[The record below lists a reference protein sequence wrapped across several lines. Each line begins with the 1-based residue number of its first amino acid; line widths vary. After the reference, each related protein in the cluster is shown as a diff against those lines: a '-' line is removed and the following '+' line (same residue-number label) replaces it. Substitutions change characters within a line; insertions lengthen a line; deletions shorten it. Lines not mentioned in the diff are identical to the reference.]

1 MQTGDWIEDFSA
13 GYMRRMMHLFP
24 KQGQGP
30 WRNTQDYKLD
40 KKMIRRA
47 PIEDGVLVFTDAGNL
62 APAMDSPALTKV
74 A

>member
-1 MQTGDWIEDFSA
+1 
-13 GYMRRMMHLFP
+13 MMHLFP

-47 PIEDGVLVFTDAGNL
+47 PIEDGVLVFTDAGNP
-62 APAMDSPALTKV
+62 APETDAAALTKV